1 MRDLPAIFILGTFKK
16 EWRFRAGDLILQ
28 RVLPAGLLLLLLIL
42 QPGRLFSQEVDTT
55 GDYGKKEDYIEQL
68 VEKDDNSGGDYE
80 GLVDLDRNL
89 RQRPIN
95 LNTATEEDLKQ
106 LHELA
111 LLTDIQINAIINY
124 RDKLGNF
131 ISIYELQ
138 AVPYLDM
145 VTIRNLL
152 PYTRVNSNI
161 TDVQLK
167 ANELLFNGDYM
178 VLVRAQQ
185 ILEEQKGFTPV
196 DSGSTASRYLGSP
209 LQLYTRYRYQYG
221 TKFSYG
227 ITGQKDAGEE
237 FFKGTQKQGF
247 DFYSFHLYYRSNSFI
262 KAVAVGDYELRF
274 GQGLLVASGFGV
286 SKSSLVMNVKYGGRT
301 LKPYTSTNE
310 FNFFRGGAVVM
321 GTKNISFTAFASSKK
336 IDGNIGTVDTI
347 DEDVFVTSIGGD
359 GLHRTPSEVA
369 DKNTVHQTVTGFNA
383 DFKIHALQ
391 LGASAIYSK
400 YSVPLAPAVEPYNQF
415 KFRGDQ
421 LLTSGIHYDWEYRNF
436 LLFGEAAMDEDGGK
450 ALLSGLLISIDPRID
465 LSLIYRN
472 YGKDFHS
479 LYANAFGESS
489 TCDNESGMYTGILI
503 RPARAWQIA
512 GYVDLFQK
520 PWLDYN
526 IDAPSNGIE
535 LLTQV
540 TYKPNKVLEIYARW
554 KDESKQQNSSLN
566 NEPLDYIVGIRKQ
579 NLRFNLSYKASSAFT
594 LHSRAEWVFYK
605 EENQPTQ
612 NGFLIYEDLIYHKLG
627 SPLQLTGRFCLFD
640 ADDYDARIYAY
651 ENDVLY
657 AYTVPSFSNRGMR
670 FYAVARYSISR
681 GIDVWLRFA
690 QTYYSNLDLIGSGLD
705 EINGNTKSELKAEVR
720 FKF

>member
-1 MRDLPAIFILGTFKK
+1 MRQLIPLYAKGRFISVVHPLKCHFNIFSSLPVSLLCCLM
-16 EWRFRAGDLILQ
+16 LI
-28 RVLPAGLLLLLLIL
+28 
-42 QPGRLFSQEVDTT
+42 QPEVSFSQVTDTT
-55 GDYGKKEDYIEQL
+55 GDYGRKEDYIEQL

-111 LLTDIQINAIINY
+111 LLTDIQIHSIINY

-145 VTIRNLL
+145 VTVKSLL
-152 PYTRVNSNI
+152 PYVRINSDISHAMVN
-161 TDVQLK
+161 TKD
-167 ANELLFNGDYM
+167 LLLGGDY
-178 VLVRAQQ
+178 VLLIRAQQ
-185 ILEEQKGFTPV
+185 VLEEQKGFTPV

-209 LQLYTRYRYQYG
+209 LNLYARYRYQYG

-237 FFKGTQKQGF
+237 FFQGTQKQGF
-247 DFYSFHLYYRSNSFI
+247 DFYSFHIYYRGNSFI
-262 KAVAVGDYELRF
+262 KAVAAGDYELRF
-274 GQGLLVASGFGV
+274 GQGLLTASGFGV

-310 FNFFRGGAVVM
+310 FNFFRGGAVVV
-321 GTKNISFTAFASSKK
+321 GNKLISLTAFASSKR
-336 IDGNIGTVDTI
+336 IDGNIGTIDTV

-383 DFKIHALQ
+383 DFNIQSLQ

-400 YSVPLAPAVEPYNQF
+400 YSVPLAPAVEPYNEF
-415 KFRGDQ
+415 KFRGSQ
-421 LLTSGIHYDWEYRNF
+421 LTTGGIHYDWAYRNF

-450 ALLSGLLISIDPRID
+450 ALLSGMLISVDQNID

-479 LYANAFGESS
+479 LYANAFGESG
-489 TCDNESGMYTGILI
+489 TNDNESGLYTGILL
-503 RPARAWQIA
+503 RPGRSWQIA
-512 GYVDLFQK
+512 GYVDLFRK

-535 LLTQV
+535 MLTQV

-554 KDESKQQNSSLN
+554 KDESKQQNASIN
-566 NEPLDYIVGIRKQ
+566 AEPLDYIVGTRKQ
-579 NLRFNLSYKASSAFT
+579 NLRLNLSYKASSSFT
-594 LHSRAEWVFYK
+594 IHSRAEWVFYH
-605 EENQPTQ
+605 EEQRPKQ
-612 NGFLIYEDLIYHKLG
+612 YGFLAYQDLIYHQLG
-627 SPLQLTGRFCLFD
+627 SPLQLTARVCLFD

-657 AYTVPSFSNRGMR
+657 AYSVPSFSNRGMR
-670 FYAVARYSISR
+670 FYVVARYSISR

-690 QTYYSNLDLIGSGLD
+690 QTYYSNLDVIGSGLD
-705 EINGNTKSELKAEVR
+705 EINGNTKTELKAEVR